1 MKKRKFMVELE
12 LEVAYYNVPEDCQ
25 EVIYTRLGA
34 VKVSFLREN
43 GAFLFTDKGDINE
56 VKITKMEAKND

>member
-12 LEVAYYNVPEDCQ
+12 LEVAYNIPEDCQ

-34 VKVSFLREN
+34 VKVNFLKEN
-43 GAFLFTDKGDINE
+43 GAFLFTDKGDISD